1 MLSIFY
7 SLFHL
12 NFYIFDLSLSRSIS
26 LTSFHII
33 KKFLAFMYASFFI
46 LLYFVYSYI
55 SIFFSFHST
64 WKREKCGSE
73 EKSREEKLIIAV
85 SHDIQAHTQ
94 WVFIHIIPFDLWYF
108 VNQYNLFLY
117 ITYFNQFLEEEEKF
131 FHITFIVKIFRVEN
145 VLKN

>member
-7 SLFHL
+7 PLFHL
-12 NFYIFDLSLSRSIS
+12 NFYIFDLSLSCSIS

-33 KKFLAFMYASFFI
+33 KKFLAFMYASVFI

-55 SIFFSFHST
+55 SISFFPSFNMK
-64 WKREKCGSE
+64 KREIAEAK
-73 EKSREEKLIIAV
+73 KSREEKLIIAV

-117 ITYFNQFLEEEEKF
+117 ITYFNQFLEKEENF

-145 VLKN
+145 VSKN